1 MAALSL
7 ADIHHLE
14 AAVSW
19 FERGHRANCF
29 DELERIDHNNRGD
42 ERELELRR
50 KLSEQ
55 WKQYAAAAN
64 LAHKQPATVL

>member
-7 ADIHHLE
+7 ADIYHLE
-14 AAVSW
+14 AAVNW

-42 ERELELRR
+42 ARELALRS
-50 KLSEQ
+50 KLSHQ
-55 WKQYAAAAN
+55 WKLHAAA
-64 LAHKQPATVL
+64 LAPDSQPRSHS